1 LKNFFVSYKSPLAVT
16 LVIILLG
23 GAFVYSR
30 LQTSLFPEITFPK
43 IKVIA
48 EAGLQ
53 PVDKMMVTVT
63 KPLENAIK
71 EVPDLDYVRSTTS
84 RGSCEISAF
93 MDWDANIDLSQQRIE
108 SKINEIK
115 SDLPP
120 ETQIT
125 VEKMNPSILPVMG
138 YTLETHQ
145 LSNIALKQLALYTI
159 KPFLSQVSGVSEVR
173 IIGGKMKEY
182 WLTLDVRKMSS
193 LSLTPDML
201 SAAIGGTGFIK
212 SNGYLSDYHFLYLT
226 VTDAT
231 VHSAEDIENIVV
243 KNTGKRIILVKDVA
257 TVNVREA
264 VEYTRINAN
273 GREALLIAVIKQPNA
288 NLVDISKA
296 METKVE
302 ELKKVLP
309 NGVTIRP
316 YYLQADFVNDAVR
329 SVTDSLWIGLALAI
343 FVAILFLRS
352 LKASTTI
359 LFTIPVTLC
368 LTLIVMYAVGYTFN
382 IMTLGAI
389 AAAIGLIIDDAIV
402 VVEQIHRTHE
412 EHPDEPSTS
421 LVQKA
426 IHYLFPAMLGSSVS
440 TIVIFIPFVLM
451 SGVAGAYFKVMTNTM
466 IIILVC
472 SFLVTWIGL
481 PVIYLLLTPARRRG
495 ANIVGPASSR
505 PSPFLTFASLGY
517 PGQKA
522 HAAEKPHL
530 VHRQRWV
537 SFFIRYPIISF
548 AFIIA
553 LVAAVVYIYPKL
565 ETGFLPDMDEGSIVL
580 DYNSPPGTSLEETDR
595 MLREVE
601 KIIIATP
608 EVEAYSRRTGT
619 EMGFFITEP
628 NRGDYLIQLKK
639 DRNKTTDDVIED
651 LRKQIEATQ
660 PALRIDF
667 GQVITDM
674 LGDLMTSVQ
683 PIEIKIF
690 GNDQQR
696 LQQLSKQVSDVV
708 SGIDGTADVFD
719 GIVIAGP
726 SVTIEPSYAR
736 LAQFG
741 LTPAELQF
749 QLQTSLEGNIV
760 GTLPEK
766 EQLTNIRMVYPGSR
780 TLSVADIGRLQ
791 IFLPVGELK
800 PITDLAT
807 VTVKPGDAEIQ
818 RENLQSMGVVSAR
831 LEGRDLGSTV
841 KEIQQKVGSRVV
853 LPEGYHVEYGGAY
866 ADQQKSFSELL
877 IILITASLLVFG
889 VILFLYR
896 KVAVALIILLIAVL
910 GISGSYLALYLTKTA
925 LNVGSYTGLIMIVGI
940 IGENAIFTYLQFRD
954 SLATQ
959 SVDDAVIYAIS
970 TRLRPKLMTALGAII
985 ALLPLA
991 LGIGTGAQLHQP
1003 LAIAVIGGFVIALPL
1018 LLIVLPTLLRLLY
1031 HRKKSPRT

>member
-1 LKNFFVSYKSPLAVT
+1 LKNFFVSYKSPLTVT

-23 GAFVYSR
+23 GAFVYSK

-193 LSLTPDML
+193 LGLTPDIL
-201 SAAIGGTGFIK
+201 SAAIGGTGFVK

-231 VHSAEDIENIVV
+231 VHSAEDILDIVV
-243 KNTGKRIILVKDVA
+243 KNTGKRVILVKDVA
-257 TVNVREA
+257 TVNIKEA

-296 METKVE
+296 MESKVE

-309 NGVTIRP
+309 KGVTIRP

-343 FVAILFLRS
+343 FVAIIFLRS

-412 EHPDEPSTS
+412 EHPDEPSST

-472 SFLVTWIGL
+472 SFFVTWIGL
-481 PVIYLLLTPARRRG
+481 PVIYLLLSPARSIR
-495 ANIVGPASSR
+495 SK
-505 PSPFLTFASLGY
+505 
-517 PGQKA
+517 KA
-522 HAAEKPHL
+522 RAAEKPHL

-548 AFIIA
+548 GFIIA
-553 LVAAVVYIYPKL
+553 LIAAVVYVYPKL

-601 KIIIATP
+601 KIIVATP

-639 DRNKTTDDVIED
+639 DRSKTTDEVIED

-696 LQQLSKQVSDVV
+696 LQQLSKQVSDIV

-719 GIVIAGP
+719 GVVIAGP
-726 SVTIEPSYAR
+726 SVTIEPNYAR

-791 IFLPVGELK
+791 IFLPGGELK

-807 VTVKPGDAEIQ
+807 VTVKPGNAEIQ

-841 KEIQQKVGSRVV
+841 KEIQQKVGSRIV

-896 KVAVALIILLIAVL
+896 KVAIALIILLIAVL

-1031 HRKKSPRT
+1031 HRKKSVGIA